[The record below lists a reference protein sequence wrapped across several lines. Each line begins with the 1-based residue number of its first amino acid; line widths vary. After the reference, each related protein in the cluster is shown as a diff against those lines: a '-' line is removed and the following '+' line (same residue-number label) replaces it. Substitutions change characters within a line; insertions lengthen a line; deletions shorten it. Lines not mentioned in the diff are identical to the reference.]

1 MAQLRFPVTKD
12 GLVVPVWIGLSGR
25 LTSALFAARRQ
36 IAPPVQATGLLDTAS
51 DVTAVAPWVLH
62 QLAVP
67 QAMMTST
74 HTASGQVKVSLFEV
88 SLSILDPSV
97 ASSPW
102 LTQSDLLVME
112 LPSVLPNMD
121 VLIGMDLLLQTNLF
135 LEGPA
140 RQFSLVF

>member
-25 LTSALFAARRQ
+25 MTSALLTAGRQ
-36 IAPPVQATGLLDTAS
+36 IAPPIQATGLLDTGT
-51 DVTAVAPWVLH
+51 DVTAVAPWVLQ

-74 HTASGQVKVSLFEV
+74 QTVSGQVKVSLFEV
-88 SLSILDPSV
+88 SLSILDPNLT
-97 ASSPW
+97 SSPW
-102 LTQSDLLVME
+102 LTQSDILVME
-112 LPSVLPNMD
+112 LPSVLPNVD
-121 VLIGMDLLLQTNLF
+121 VLIGLDVLLQTNLL

-140 RQFSLVF
+140 RQFTLVF